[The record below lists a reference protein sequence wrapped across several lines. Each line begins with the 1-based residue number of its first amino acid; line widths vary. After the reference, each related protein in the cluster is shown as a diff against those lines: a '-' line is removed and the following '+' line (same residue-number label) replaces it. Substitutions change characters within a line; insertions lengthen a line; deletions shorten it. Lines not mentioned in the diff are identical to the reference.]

1 MKNKID
7 KAIKKGE
14 SNESNIKLNEFLTS
28 MFNKEEI
35 ELLLIRELKQ
45 AQSLM
50 PERINQDIDNYL
62 KEVKKWKILTKK
74 LLKN

>member
-1 MKNKID
+1 MENKID

-50 PERINQDIDNYL
+50 PGRTNRDIDNYL
-62 KEVKKWKILTKK
+62 KEVKKWKNLMKI

>member
-35 ELLLIRELKQ
+35 ELLLIKELKQ

-62 KEVKKWKILTKK
+62 KEVKK
-74 LLKN
+74 